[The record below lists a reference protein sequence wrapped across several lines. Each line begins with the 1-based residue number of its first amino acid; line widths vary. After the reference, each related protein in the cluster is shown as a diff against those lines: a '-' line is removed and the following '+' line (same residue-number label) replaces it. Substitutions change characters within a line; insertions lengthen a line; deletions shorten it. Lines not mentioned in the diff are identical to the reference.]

1 MNFSSGNLFLYFC
14 GLNFCL
20 SLLVTIFSLFTPFTY
35 FSGIFS
41 SVLLFLN
48 SIFLCREILKRLK
61 PCNILDDSEKS
72 DSNQIDPRIMSD
84 LDTELARRKAQEKL
98 ERN

>member
-14 GLNFCL
+14 GLNFFL
-20 SLLVTIFSLFTPFTY
+20 SFLVTIFSLFTPYTF
-35 FSGIFS
+35 FLGIFS

-48 SIFLCREILKRLK
+48 SIFFFREILKRWK
-61 PCNILDDSEKS
+61 SDNILDDSEKP
-72 DSNQIDPRIMSD
+72 DSSQIDPCIMSD
-84 LDTELARRKAQEKL
+84 LDTELARKKAREKL

>member
-14 GLNFCL
+14 GLNFGL
-20 SLLVTIFSLFTPFTY
+20 SLLVTVCSLLTPFAY

-48 SIFLCREILKRLK
+48 SIFYLEILKRK
-61 PCNILDDSEKS
+61 ESCNILDDSKKS
-72 DSNQIDPRIMSD
+72 DSSQIDP
-84 LDTELARRKAQEKL
+84 A
-98 ERN
+98 

>member
-20 SLLVTIFSLFTPFTY
+20 SLLVTIFSLLTPFAY

-48 SIFLCREILKRLK
+48 SIFLFREILKRK
-61 PCNILDDSEKS
+61 ESCKILDDSEKS
-72 DSNQIDPRIMSD
+72 ESQIDPRIMSD

>member
-14 GLNFCL
+14 GLNFFL
-20 SLLVTIFSLFTPFTY
+20 SFLVTIFSLFIPSTY
-35 FSGIFS
+35 FFGIFS

-48 SIFLCREILKRLK
+48 SMFFIREILKRWK
-61 PCNILDDSEKS
+61 SDNILDDSEKPNS
-72 DSNQIDPRIMSD
+72 SQIDPHIMSD
-84 LDTELARRKAQEKL
+84 LDIELARKKAREKL